1 MKQNFEDDVWYIKN
15 FNIESGRI
23 NPTNP
28 INKFDFSDFYTHKED
43 AKLYIKY
50 LIYNTYLAGETIAKR
65 LYVLKDFFNYIG
77 NKNINDLTRN
87 DFLEYLNS
95 LTGSNRN
102 YDMKIKHLRMYNQFL
117 IQKGI
122 LSEYLLLS
130 SDTKSTHYEYR
141 FSEVDDFVI
150 EQIFLCFDEWEEYM
164 KLLFLLIYCTGMRI
178 SEACSIKRKSLKEIN
193 KRYFLT
199 FYQVKM
205 RKYVDGEIPKFL
217 YNLLISYEEKT
228 NKYKNE
234 YLILNT
240 KHEQC
245 KYSNTR
251 QYFKRIMIKYGIKNK
266 DGSSYEFK
274 AHDYRHTLA
283 GKMLE
288 NNTPIQFIQEQ
299 LHHNSIEM
307 TKVYLE
313 YTEEKKL
320 NEIKKIVNS
329 FGEESPITL
338 TDTTIFT
345 DEELQAELMRK
356 ELNTQI
362 LPMGICNQPVI
373 YGTCNSSNSCLHC
386 NHFRTTRDFLNVHK
400 NQLKEIQEALKIAEI
415 NNFEIRIPQYKKD
428 IEALEKI
435 INSLEGKVN
444 D

>member
-1 MKQNFEDDVWYIKN
+1 MKQNFEENIWYIKN
-15 FNIESGRI
+15 FDIEKERI

-28 INKFDFSDFYTHKED
+28 INKFDFSEFHAHKED

-50 LIYNTYLAGETIAKR
+50 LICNTYLAGDTISKR
-65 LYVLKDFFNYIG
+65 LYILKDFFNYIG
-77 NKNINDLTRN
+77 DKDITDLTRD
-87 DFLEYLNS
+87 DFLCYLDAFKEND
-95 LTGSNRN
+95 RN
-102 YDMKIKHLRMYNQFL
+102 YDIKMKHLKMYNQFL

-122 LSEYLLLS
+122 LSKYLLLS
-130 SDTKSTHYEYR
+130 SDARSTHYEYK

-150 EQIFLCFDEWEEYM
+150 EQIFLCLDEWEEYM
-164 KLLFLLIYCTGMRI
+164 KLLFLLVYCTGMRI
-178 SEACSIKRKSLKEIN
+178 SEACSVKRKSLKEIN
-193 KRYFLT
+193 GRYFLT

-217 YNLLISYEEKT
+217 YELLKHYEEET
-228 NKYKNE
+228 DKYKNE

-240 KHEQC
+240 KYTQC

-251 QYFKRIMIKYGIKNK
+251 QYFQRIMKRYYIKNK
-266 DGSSYEFK
+266 DGSDYEFK

-288 NNTPIQFIQEQ
+288 NNIPIQFIQEQ

-329 FGEESPITL
+329 FGEEAPITL

-362 LPMGICNQPVI
+362 LPMGICNQPAI
-373 YGTCNSSNSCLHC
+373 YGVCDSSNSCLHC
-386 NHFRTTRDFLNVHK
+386 NHFRTTKDFLNIHK
-400 NQLKEIQEALKIAEI
+400 NQLKELKKALTIAET
-415 NNFEIRIPQYKKD
+415 NGFAIRIPQYKKD
-428 IEALEKI
+428 IEALENI
-435 INSLEGKVN
+435 IKSLEEENNG
-444 D
+444 

>member
-1 MKQNFEDDVWYIKN
+1 MKQDFKDDVWYVEN
-15 FNIESGRI
+15 FNIEPERI

-28 INKFDFSDFYTHKED
+28 INKFDFSEFYIHKED
-43 AKLYIKY
+43 AKSYIRY
-50 LIYNTYLAGETIAKR
+50 LICNTYLAGDTIAKR

-87 DFLEYLNS
+87 DFIGYLDCLN
-95 LTGSNRN
+95 GSDKNH
-102 YDMKIKHLRMYNQFL
+102 DIKMKHLRMYNQFL

-122 LSEYLLLS
+122 LSEYLLLP
-130 SDTKSTHYEYR
+130 SDVKSTHYEYK
-141 FSEVDDFVI
+141 FSKVDDFVI
-150 EQIFLCFDEWEEYM
+150 EQIFLCLDEWEEYM
-164 KLLFLLIYCTGMRI
+164 KLLFLLIYSTGMRI
-178 SEACSIKRKSLKEIN
+178 SEACSVKRKSLKEIN
-193 KRYFLT
+193 GRYFLT

-205 RKYVDGEIPKFL
+205 RKYVDGEIPEFL
-217 YNLLISYEEKT
+217 YRLLISYEEKT
-228 NKYKNE
+228 NEYKNE

-240 KHEQC
+240 QHRHC

-251 QYFKRIMIKYGIKNK
+251 QYFNRIMTRYNIKNK
-266 DGSSYEFK
+266 DGSDYEFR

-288 NNTPIQFIQEQ
+288 KDIPIQFIQEQ
-299 LHHNSIEM
+299 LHHNSVEM

-338 TDTTIFT
+338 TDITIFT

-362 LPMGICNQPVI
+362 LPMGICNQPAI
-373 YGTCNSSNSCLHC
+373 YGACDSSNSCLHC
-386 NHFRTTRDFLNVHK
+386 NHFRTTKDFLNIHK
-400 NQLKEIQEALKIAEI
+400 NQLKELQEALKIAET
-415 NNFEIRIPQYKKD
+415 NNFVIRIPQYKRD

-435 INSLEGKVN
+435 IKSLEG
-444 D
+444 